1 MSAVESGAT
10 WLPLRG
16 KNLMTVAEK
25 IDRVHA
31 SIQVKL
37 AQQGM
42 PTDRETLEE
51 VCTAIACLV
60 RDPDGIELHTTP
72 LSTTDYTVV
81 ADCLALA
88 ARDFAEEIAALR
100 ALVSSL
106 EVDMQGEVRG
116 WVASGLVSPTA
127 APHVIR
133 EMILRRFVS
142 LDREHEE
149 HPDAGDTSDAVG

>member
-1 MSAVESGAT
+1 
-10 WLPLRG
+10 
-16 KNLMTVAEK
+16 MTVAEK
-25 IDRVHA
+25 LDRIHA

-60 RDPDGIELHTTP
+60 RDPDSIELHTSP
-72 LSTTDYTVV
+72 MSPADYAIV

-88 ARDFAEEIAALR
+88 ARDFSEEIAELR

-106 EVDMQGEVRG
+106 QIDMQQEVHA
-116 WVASGLVSPTA
+116 WVASGLISPVA
-127 APHVIR
+127 APHVVR
-133 EMILRRFVS
+133 EMILSRFVS
-142 LDREHEE
+142 LDREPESSH
-149 HPDAGDTSDAVG
+149 DTEDSTDLSD

>member
-1 MSAVESGAT
+1 
-10 WLPLRG
+10 
-16 KNLMTVAEK
+16 MTVAEK
-25 IDRVHA
+25 LERIHA

-37 AQQGM
+37 AHQGM

-60 RDPDGIELHTTP
+60 RDPDSIELHTSP
-72 LSTTDYTVV
+72 MSTEEYAVV

-100 ALVSSL
+100 ALVSTL
-106 EVDMQGEVRG
+106 EHHMQDEVRA
-116 WVASGLVSPTA
+116 WVASALVSPTA

-133 EMILRRFVS
+133 EMVLARFVS
-142 LDREHEE
+142 
-149 HPDAGDTSDAVG
+149 PDGDLGMQQDTDDASDPADKRVD

>member
-1 MSAVESGAT
+1 
-10 WLPLRG
+10 
-16 KNLMTVAEK
+16 MTVA
-25 IDRVHA
+25 DRLERIHA

-51 VCTAIACLV
+51 VCTAITCLV
-60 RDPDGIELHTTP
+60 RDPDGIELHTSP
-72 LSTTDYTVV
+72 ISAEDYTAV

-100 ALVSSL
+100 ALVATL
-106 EVDMQGEVRG
+106 EERMQEEVQA
-116 WVASGLVSPTA
+116 WVESGLVGPSA

-133 EMILRRFVS
+133 EMILSRFVS
-142 LDREHEE
+142 PDGISGEPPDTGELSD
-149 HPDAGDTSDAVG
+149 HPE

>member
-1 MSAVESGAT
+1 
-10 WLPLRG
+10 
-16 KNLMTVAEK
+16 MTVAEK
-25 IDRVHA
+25 IERIHA

-60 RDPDGIELHTTP
+60 RDPDSIELHTSP
-72 LSTTDYTVV
+72 MSAEDYTVV
-81 ADCLALA
+81 ADCLALT

-100 ALVSSL
+100 ALVSTL
-106 EVDMQGEVRG
+106 EAHMQEEVHA
-116 WVASGLVSPTA
+116 WVASALVSPTA

-133 EMILRRFVS
+133 EMILSRFVS
-142 LDREHEE
+142 LDPELGGYHATGDG
-149 HPDAGDTSDAVG
+149 PDPSDTRVD

>member
-1 MSAVESGAT
+1 
-10 WLPLRG
+10 
-16 KNLMTVAEK
+16 MTVAEK
-25 IDRVHA
+25 LERIHA

-60 RDPDGIELHTTP
+60 RDPDSIELHTSP
-72 LSTTDYTVV
+72 MSAEDYTVV

-88 ARDFAEEIAALR
+88 AREFGKEIAALC
-100 ALVSSL
+100 ALVATL
-106 EVDMQGEVRG
+106 EAHMQEEVRA
-116 WVASGLVSPTA
+116 WVASNLVSPTA

-133 EMILRRFVS
+133 EMILTRFVS
-142 LDREHEE
+142 
-149 HPDAGDTSDAVG
+149 PDGVPGGHQDMGNTSDPSDKRVD

>member
-1 MSAVESGAT
+1 
-10 WLPLRG
+10 
-16 KNLMTVAEK
+16 MTVAEHL
-25 IDRVHA
+25 DRIHA

-60 RDPDGIELHTTP
+60 RDPDSIELHSSP
-72 LSTTDYTVV
+72 MSAEDYTVV

-100 ALVSSL
+100 ALVATL
-106 EVDMQGEVRG
+106 EERMQAEVRA
-116 WVASGLVSPTA
+116 WVDSALVSPTA

-133 EMILRRFVS
+133 EMILARFV
-142 LDREHEE
+142 
-149 HPDAGDTSDAVG
+149 DTDGVPGGHQGTGNASDPSDKRVD

>member
-1 MSAVESGAT
+1 
-10 WLPLRG
+10 
-16 KNLMTVAEK
+16 MTVAEK
-25 IDRVHA
+25 LERIHA
-31 SIQVKL
+31 SIQVNL

-60 RDPDGIELHTTP
+60 RDPDSIELHTSP
-72 LSTTDYTVV
+72 MSTEEYTVV

-100 ALVSSL
+100 ALVSTL
-106 EVDMQGEVRG
+106 EHHMQDEVHV
-116 WVASGLVSPTA
+116 WVSSALVSPTA

-133 EMILRRFVS
+133 EMILARFVS
-142 LDREHEE
+142 
-149 HPDAGDTSDAVG
+149 PDGELGMQQDVDDTSNPSDKRVD

>member
-1 MSAVESGAT
+1 
-10 WLPLRG
+10 
-16 KNLMTVAEK
+16 MTVAEK
-25 IDRVHA
+25 IDRIHA

-60 RDPDGIELHTTP
+60 RDPDSIELHTTP
-72 LSTTDYTVV
+72 LSATDYTVV

-88 ARDFAEEIAALR
+88 ARDFGEEIATLR
-100 ALVSSL
+100 ALVSTL
-106 EVDMQGEVRG
+106 EVDMQAEVRG
-116 WVASGLVSPTA
+116 WVASELVSPSA

-133 EMILRRFVS
+133 EMILSRFVA
-142 LDREHEE
+142 LDREREGSS
-149 HPDAGDTSDAVG
+149 DGGDTSSAADKGVN

>member
-1 MSAVESGAT
+1 
-10 WLPLRG
+10 
-16 KNLMTVAEK
+16 MTVAETLER
-25 IDRVHA
+25 IHA
-31 SIQVKL
+31 SMQVKL

-60 RDPDGIELHTTP
+60 RDPDSIELHTSP
-72 LSTTDYTVV
+72 MSAEDYTVV

-100 ALVSSL
+100 ALVSTL
-106 EVDMQGEVRG
+106 EACMQEEVRT
-116 WVASGLVSPTA
+116 WVASALVSPAA

-133 EMILRRFVS
+133 EMILTRFVS
-142 LDREHEE
+142 PDGLSGGHEDTGE
-149 HPDAGDTSDAVG
+149 LSDHPG

>member
-1 MSAVESGAT
+1 M
-10 WLPLRG
+10 P
-16 KNLMTVAEK
+16 MTVAERLEH
-25 IDRVHA
+25 IHA

-60 RDPDGIELHTTP
+60 RDPDSIELHISP
-72 LSTTDYTVV
+72 MSAEDYSVV

-88 ARDFAEEIAALR
+88 TRDFAAEIAALR
-100 ALVSSL
+100 ALVSTV
-106 EVDMQGEVRG
+106 ETHMQEEVRA
-116 WVASGLVSPTA
+116 WVASALVTPTT

-133 EMILRRFVS
+133 EMILSRFVGS
-142 LDREHEE
+142 TGT
-149 HPDAGDTSDAVG
+149 PDWYQDTGNASDPSDKRVD

>member
-1 MSAVESGAT
+1 
-10 WLPLRG
+10 
-16 KNLMTVAEK
+16 MTVAEK
-25 IDRVHA
+25 LERIHA

-60 RDPDGIELHTTP
+60 RDPDSIELHTSP
-72 LSTTDYTVV
+72 MSVEDYTVV

-88 ARDFAEEIAALR
+88 ARDFAAEISALQ
-100 ALVSSL
+100 ALVSTL
-106 EVDMQGEVRG
+106 EAHMQEEVHA
-116 WVASGLVSPTA
+116 WVASALVSPAA

-133 EMILRRFVS
+133 EMILTRFVS
-142 LDREHEE
+142 
-149 HPDAGDTSDAVG
+149 PDGVSGERDDTGDTPSR

>member
-1 MSAVESGAT
+1 
-10 WLPLRG
+10 
-16 KNLMTVAEK
+16 MTVAEK
-25 IDRVHA
+25 LERIHA

-60 RDPDGIELHTTP
+60 RDPDSIELHT
-72 LSTTDYTVV
+72 SAISAEDYTAV
-81 ADCLALA
+81 ADCLTLA

-100 ALVSSL
+100 ALVATL
-106 EVDMQGEVRG
+106 EERMQEEVRA
-116 WVASGLVSPTA
+116 WVESALINPTA

-133 EMILRRFVS
+133 EMILTRLVS
-142 LDREHEE
+142 PDGELGEH
-149 HPDAGDTSDAVG
+149 DDTEDISDHTA